1 MEHEVYVPFTVGAVR
16 AALAEP
22 ERVARCVP
30 GLQPDASGAV
40 PDGAGDG
47 VSLEGRLRV
56 RIGGSSITYRGSLR
70 LTHEEDGGDGTYTVH
85 GEGAEAR
92 GGGSV
97 ELTLTVV
104 PRPADDGE
112 GTTLAC
118 AGELSGEGR
127 ITEFEEKQRLTAG
140 RRLLDRFGGEL
151 AASMAADPVSP
162 VDAAGTVAAP
172 GGIGEPD
179 DNEPVIPGIPA
190 PDTPGSAEARNAGN
204 AGNAGNTGK
213 TGTTGKADEPEPGG
227 ETRARGVFGA
237 EIPPPS
243 LDPASDAAYDAEF
256 DAEFDTGLDAEFDG
270 GPGEGL
276 GDSLGDLADLTE
288 EAADDEG
295 FTDEFGEE
303 AAGDLGD
310 DLGDDLDGGL
320 GEDLVDELDE
330 ESRSAGAE
338 AAHARRT
345 MIGRSAEEVDH
356 APPRGRYAP
365 VPPPESG
372 SPAAAVLRWAAPAAA
387 LVVASAVVVGR
398 VLRRRR

>member
-1 MEHEVYVPFTVGAVR
+1 MEHEVYVPFTAAAVR

-30 GLQPDASGAV
+30 GLQPEALEPEASEPEAPHTEPG
-40 PDGAGDG
+40 GAGDG
-47 VSLEGRLRV
+47 AVVRGRLRV

-70 LTHEEDGGDGTYTVH
+70 LTHDVDGTDGEGGAYTVR

-92 GGGSV
+92 GDGSV
-97 ELTLTVV
+97 ELDLTIV

-112 GTTLAC
+112 GTVLVCTGRLR
-118 AGELSGEGR
+118 GDGR
-127 ITEFEEKQRLTAG
+127 ITEIGEKQRTAAG

-151 AASMAADPVSP
+151 AAGMAADPVSP

-190 PDTPGSAEARNAGN
+190 PETPGSADARNSKGAGSDEE
-204 AGNAGNTGK
+204 AGKPEEPGVPGAP
-213 TGTTGKADEPEPGG
+213 DEGGQGQGVFDIEVPPSSPDPSGEDGFGDEAPGG
-227 ETRARGVFGA
+227 EA
-237 EIPPPS
+237 
-243 LDPASDAAYDAEF
+243 LDGREL
-256 DAEFDTGLDAEFDG
+256 TG
-270 GPGEGL
+270 GL
-276 GDSLGDLADLTE
+276 GD
-288 EAADDEG
+288 
-295 FTDEFGEE
+295 
-303 AAGDLGD
+303 
-310 DLGDDLDGGL
+310 
-320 GEDLVDELDE
+320 DLVDELDE
-330 ESRSAGAE
+330 ESRSAAE

-365 VPPPESG
+365 VPPPEEV

-387 LVVASAVVVGR
+387 LAVASAVVVGR

>member
-1 MEHEVYVPFTVGAVR
+1 MEHEVYVPFTAAAVW

-22 ERVARCVP
+22 ERVVRCVP
-30 GLQPDASGAV
+30 GLQPDDLEPETPDAVPGGGGAV
-40 PDGAGDG
+40 
-47 VSLEGRLRV
+47 VRGRLRV

-70 LTHEEDGGDGTYTVH
+70 LTYDADGGDGAGGTCTVR

-92 GGGSV
+92 GDGSV
-97 ELTLTVV
+97 ELDLTIV

-112 GTTLAC
+112 GTVLLCTGKLR
-118 AGELSGEGR
+118 GDGR
-127 ITEFEEKQRLTAG
+127 ITEFEEKQRSAAG

-151 AASMAADPVSP
+151 AAGMAADPVSP

-190 PDTPGSAEARNAGN
+190 PETPGSADARNGADAGN
-204 AGNAGNTGK
+204 GRGPGGSGSAEGAG
-213 TGTTGKADEPEPGG
+213 EPEGPGAPDASG
-227 ETRARGVFGA
+227 APDEEARARGVFDV
-237 EIPPPS
+237 EVPPSS
-243 LDPASDAAYDAEF
+243 LDPSSEDGFGGEF
-256 DAEFDTGLDAEFDG
+256 EG
-270 GPGEGL
+270 GG
-276 GDSLGDLADLTE
+276 
-288 EAADDEG
+288 
-295 FTDEFGEE
+295 
-303 AAGDLGD
+303 
-310 DLGDDLDGGL
+310 LDGGL
-320 GEDLVDELDE
+320 GDDLVDELDE
-330 ESRSAGAE
+330 ESRSAAE

-365 VPPPESG
+365 VPPPEEV

-387 LVVASAVVVGR
+387 LAVASAVVVGR

>member
-1 MEHEVYVPFTVGAVR
+1 MEHEVYVPFTAGAVR

-30 GLQPDASGAV
+30 GLQPESSEPDAPDSDAAPGGTGDGAV
-40 PDGAGDG
+40 
-47 VSLEGRLRV
+47 VRGRLRV

-70 LTHEEDGGDGTYTVH
+70 LTHGEDGGGDGDGACTVR

-92 GGGSV
+92 GDGSV
-97 ELTLTVV
+97 ELTLTIV

-112 GTTLAC
+112 GTVLVCTGKLR
-118 AGELSGEGR
+118 GEGR
-127 ITEFEEKQRLTAG
+127 ITEFEEKQRSAAG

-151 AASMAADPVSP
+151 AAGMAADPVSP
-162 VDAAGTVAAP
+162 VDAAGTVAVP

-190 PDTPGSAEARNAGN
+190 PETPGSADARKSGSAGR
-204 AGNAGNTGK
+204 AEETG
-213 TGTTGKADEPEPGG
+213 EPEEPGAPDASDAPEASDEG
-227 ETRARGVFGA
+227 ARGVFDI
-237 EIPPPS
+237 EVPPSS
-243 LDPASDAAYDAEF
+243 LDPSSDDGFVGEAPGEEA
-256 DAEFDTGLDAEFDG
+256 LDG
-270 GPGEGL
+270 GGLTGGL
-276 GDSLGDLADLTE
+276 GDG
-288 EAADDEG
+288 
-295 FTDEFGEE
+295 
-303 AAGDLGD
+303 
-310 DLGDDLDGGL
+310 LDGGL
-320 GEDLVDELDE
+320 GDDLVDELDE
-330 ESRSAGAE
+330 ESRSAAE

-365 VPPPESG
+365 VPPPEEA

-387 LVVASAVVVGR
+387 LAVASAVVVGR

>member
-1 MEHEVYVPFTVGAVR
+1 MEHEVYVPFTAGAVR

-30 GLQPDASGAV
+30 GLQPESSEPEVSEPESSDAV
-40 PDGAGDG
+40 PGGAGDG
-47 VSLEGRLRV
+47 AVVRGRLRV

-70 LTHEEDGGDGTYTVH
+70 MTHGGDGGPGGAGGGYGVCTVR

-92 GGGSV
+92 GDGSV
-97 ELTLTVV
+97 ELALTIV

-112 GTTLAC
+112 GTVLVCT
-118 AGELSGEGR
+118 GELRGEGR
-127 ITEFEEKQRLTAG
+127 ITEFEEKQRSAAG

-151 AASMAADPVSP
+151 AAGMAADPVSP

-190 PDTPGSAEARNAGN
+190 PDTPGAADARNSGSARNSESAGG
-204 AGNAGNTGK
+204 AEEPGEPG
-213 TGTTGKADEPEPGG
+213 EPEEPGAPDASG
-227 ETRARGVFGA
+227 ASDEGARPRGVFDV
-237 EIPPPS
+237 EVPPSS
-243 LDPASDAAYDAEF
+243 LDPSGEDGFADEAPGAEAL
-256 DAEFDTGLDAEFDG
+256 DGRGLTG
-270 GPGEGL
+270 GL
-276 GDSLGDLADLTE
+276 GDGPGD
-288 EAADDEG
+288 G
-295 FTDEFGEE
+295 
-303 AAGDLGD
+303 
-310 DLGDDLDGGL
+310 LDGGL
-320 GEDLVDELDE
+320 GDDLVDELDE
-330 ESRSAGAE
+330 ESRSAAE

-365 VPPPESG
+365 VPPPEEV

-387 LVVASAVVVGR
+387 LAVASAVVVGR

>member
-30 GLQPDASGAV
+30 GLQPEPSEPEASDAVPGGTGDGAV
-40 PDGAGDG
+40 
-47 VSLEGRLRV
+47 VRGRLRV

-70 LTHEEDGGDGTYTVH
+70 LTHGEDGGGDGDDACTVR

-92 GGGSV
+92 GDGSV
-97 ELTLTVV
+97 ELTLTIV

-112 GTTLAC
+112 GTVLVCTGRLR
-118 AGELSGEGR
+118 GEGR
-127 ITEFEEKQRLTAG
+127 ITEFEEKQRSAAG

-151 AASMAADPVSP
+151 AAGMAADPVSP

-190 PDTPGSAEARNAGN
+190 PETPDSADARNSGNARNSGSAGSAGSAEE
-204 AGNAGNTGK
+204 TG
-213 TGTTGKADEPEPGG
+213 GPEEPGAPDAPEVSDEG
-227 ETRARGVFGA
+227 ARPRGVFDV
-237 EIPPPS
+237 EVPPSS
-243 LDPASDAAYDAEF
+243 LDPSGDDGFVDEALGEEA
-256 DAEFDTGLDAEFDG
+256 LDG
-270 GPGEGL
+270 GGLTGGL
-276 GDSLGDLADLTE
+276 GDA
-288 EAADDEG
+288 
-295 FTDEFGEE
+295 
-303 AAGDLGD
+303 
-310 DLGDDLDGGL
+310 LDGGL
-320 GEDLVDELDE
+320 GDDLVDELDE
-330 ESRSAGAE
+330 ESRSAAE

-365 VPPPESG
+365 VPPPEES
-372 SPAAAVLRWAAPAAA
+372 SPAVAVLRWAAPAAA
-387 LVVASAVVVGR
+387 LAVASAVVVGR